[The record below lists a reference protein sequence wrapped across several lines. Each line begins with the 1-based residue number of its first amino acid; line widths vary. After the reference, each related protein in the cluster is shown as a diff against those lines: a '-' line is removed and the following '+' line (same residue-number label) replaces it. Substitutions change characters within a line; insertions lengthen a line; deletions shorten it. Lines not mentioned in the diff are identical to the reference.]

1 MSIILK
7 ALKKAEGAKTG
18 RETVAQ
24 AQAYQA
30 SNKKTLGIVIA
41 GFAGLV
47 LLFSIGLYWFKG
59 RPVSKA
65 PVKIADKAVN
75 VQPQKAATAPGKE
88 ATVVPKGPDVNK
100 LNEDAVR
107 QIKEKNYSGAEDSLR
122 KALLARP
129 DDAAMYNHLG
139 LSLKNQSRYKEASAA
154 YQKALQLK
162 PDYYEAMNNLAV
174 TYEMIG
180 NREKAKS
187 LYLKA
192 LSVKPAYAEAHLNYG
207 LLLEAEGNIKDAESH
222 YQAFL
227 SSSSNETLKSM
238 VRERLRAL
246 GK

>member
-18 RETVAQ
+18 RETVVQ
-24 AQAYQA
+24 AQTYQA
-30 SNKKTLGIVIA
+30 GNKKTLGIVIA

-75 VQPQKAATAPGKE
+75 VQPQKAATAQGKE

-192 LSVKPAYAEAHLNYG
+192 LSVKPAYAEGHLNYG

-227 SSSSNETLKSM
+227 NISSDETLKMM
-238 VRERLRAL
+238 VRERLKGIKR
-246 GK
+246 

>member
-1 MSIILK
+1 M
-7 ALKKAEGAKTG
+7 
-18 RETVAQ
+18 Q
-24 AQAYQA
+24 CQAYQI
-30 SNKKTLGIVIA
+30 SNKKVLVIFIA

-59 RPVSKA
+59 RPASKA
-65 PVKIADKAVN
+65 PVKIADKAVD
-75 VQPQKAATAPGKE
+75 VQPQKAVTVDGKE
-88 ATVVPKGPDVNK
+88 APAVPQGPDVNR

-129 DDAAMYNHLG
+129 DDAVMYNHLG
-139 LSLKNQSRYKEASAA
+139 LSLKNQSRYKEASEA

-174 TYEMIG
+174 TYETIG

-187 LYLKA
+187 FYLKA

-227 SSSSNETLKSM
+227 NISSNETLKLM
-238 VRERLRAL
+238 VRERLKGIKR
-246 GK
+246 

>member
-7 ALKKAEGAKTG
+7 ALKKAEESKTG
-18 RETVAQ
+18 KETIIQ
-24 AQAYQA
+24 ARAYQVGD
-30 SNKKTLGIVIA
+30 KKALVMVIA

-47 LLFSIGLYWFKG
+47 LLFSAGFYWFKS

-75 VQPQKAATAPGKE
+75 VQPQKAATAQGKE
-88 ATVVPKGPDVNK
+88 APVVPKGPDVNK

-107 QIKEKNYSGAEDSLR
+107 QIKEKNYSGAEDILR
-122 KALLARP
+122 KAL
-129 DDAAMYNHLG
+129 AAKPEDPVAYHHLG
-139 LSLKNQSRYKEASAA
+139 FALKNQSRYKEASAA

-162 PDYYEAMNNLAV
+162 PDYYEALNNLAV
-174 TYEMIG
+174 TYERLG
-180 NREKAKS
+180 NREKARA

-192 LSVKPAYAEAHLNYG
+192 LSIKPSYAEGHLNYG

-222 YQAFL
+222 YHAFL
-227 SSSSNETLKSM
+227 NLSSDETLKIM

-246 GK
+246 NL

>member
-7 ALKKAEGAKTG
+7 ALKKAEGSKTG
-18 RETVAQ
+18 RKAVAQ
-24 AQAYQA
+24 AQTYQA
-30 SNKKTLGIVIA
+30 SNKKALVIFIA

-47 LLFSIGLYWFKG
+47 LLFSIGLYWFKS
-59 RPVSKA
+59 RPVSKS

-75 VQPQKAATAPGKE
+75 VQPQRAVTAAEKE
-88 ATVVPKGPDVNK
+88 VTVVSKGPDVNR

-122 KALLARP
+122 KGLLARP
-129 DDAAMYNHLG
+129 DDAVMYNHLG

-154 YQKALQLK
+154 YQKALKLK
-162 PDYYEAMNNLAV
+162 PAYYEAMNNLAV
-174 TYEMIG
+174 TYEMLG

-192 LSVKPAYAEAHLNYG
+192 LSIKPTYAEGHLNYA
-207 LLLEAEGNIKDAESH
+207 LLLEAEGNDAEAESH

-227 SSSSNETLKSM
+227 NISSDETLKSM
-238 VRERLRAL
+238 ARERLKGL
-246 GK
+246 KK

>member
-18 RETVAQ
+18 RETVVQ
-24 AQAYQA
+24 AQTYQA

-41 GFAGLV
+41 GFAGFV

-59 RPVSKA
+59 RPVSKT

-75 VQPQKAATAPGKE
+75 VQPQKAATAPKKE
-88 ATVVPKGPDVNK
+88 APVVPKGPDVNK

-122 KALLARP
+122 KALPARP
-129 DDAAMYNHLG
+129 DDAVIYNHLG

-174 TYEMIG
+174 TYEMLG

-192 LSVKPAYAEAHLNYG
+192 LSVKPAYAEGHLNYG
-207 LLLEAEGNIKDAESH
+207 LLLETEGNIKDAESH

-227 SSSSNETLKSM
+227 NISSDETLKSM
-238 VRERLRAL
+238 VRERLKGL
-246 GK
+246 KK

>member
-7 ALKKAEGAKTG
+7 ALKKAEGSKTG
-18 RETVAQ
+18 REVVAQ
-24 AQAYQA
+24 AQTYQV
-30 SNKKTLGIVIA
+30 SNKKALGIFIA
-41 GFAGLV
+41 GFAGCV
-47 LLFSIGLYWFKG
+47 LLFSIGLYWFKS

-65 PVKIADKAVN
+65 PVKIADKAVD
-75 VQPQKAATAPGKE
+75 VQPQKAVTAAEKE
-88 ATVVPKGPDVNK
+88 ALAVPKGPDVNR

-122 KALLARP
+122 KALPARP
-129 DDAAMYNHLG
+129 DDAVIYNHLG

-174 TYEMIG
+174 TYEMLG

-192 LSVKPAYAEAHLNYG
+192 LSIKPTYAEGHLNYG
-207 LLLEAEGNIKDAESH
+207 LLLEAQGNNTEAESH
-222 YQAFL
+222 YHTFL
-227 SSSSNETLKSM
+227 NISSDETLKSM
-238 VRERLRAL
+238 VRERLRGL
-246 GK
+246 KK

>member
-18 RETVAQ
+18 REAVTQ
-24 AQAYQA
+24 AQAYQG
-30 SNKKTLGIVIA
+30 SNKKALGIFIA

-47 LLFSIGLYWFKG
+47 LLFSVGLYWFKS
-59 RPVSKA
+59 RPVSKSL
-65 PVKIADKAVN
+65 VKIADKAVD
-75 VQPQKAATAPGKE
+75 VKPQKAVTAVEKE
-88 ATVVPKGPDVNK
+88 APVVPKGPDVNR

-129 DDAAMYNHLG
+129 DNAVMYNHLG

-174 TYEMIG
+174 TYEMLG

-192 LSVKPAYAEAHLNYG
+192 LSIKPAYAEAHLNYG

-227 SSSSNETLKSM
+227 NISSDETLKVM
-238 VRERLRAL
+238 VRERLKGIKR
-246 GK
+246 